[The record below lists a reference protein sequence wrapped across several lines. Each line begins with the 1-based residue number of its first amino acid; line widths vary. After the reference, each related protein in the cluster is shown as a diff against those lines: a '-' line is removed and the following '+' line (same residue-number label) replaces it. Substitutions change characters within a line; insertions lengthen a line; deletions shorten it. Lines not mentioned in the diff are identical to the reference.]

1 MKNVLIM
8 LAVATIPAAA
18 GCNCCGLANCPCNPC
33 NWFNRGA
40 YCGPTS
46 TYAPL
51 TAAPLAAT
59 AVPSVQPLYP
69 VAGAPMASAPYASP
83 EMMGAPMIAGP
94 SAQPMMYAE
103 PGCNY
108 VEPGCAYGGMAG
120 YGPEIPMAEPSCCEN
135 GAMID
140 GATVTT
146 PVEQYAPNTPSPQ
159 PAP

>member
-1 MKNVLIM
+1 MKKVLIM

-51 TAAPLAAT
+51 TAAPIASPTVTPVL
-59 AVPSVQPLYP
+59 PQYP
-69 VAGAPMASAPYASP
+69 VAGAAP

-108 VEPGCAYGGMAG
+108 VEPGCAYGGMVG
-120 YGPEIPMAEPSCCEN
+120 YGPEIPMAEPGCEA
-135 GAMID
+135 GIID
-140 GATVTT
+140 GASVTT
-146 PVEQYAPNTPSPQ
+146 PVEQYVPSGAPTPQ